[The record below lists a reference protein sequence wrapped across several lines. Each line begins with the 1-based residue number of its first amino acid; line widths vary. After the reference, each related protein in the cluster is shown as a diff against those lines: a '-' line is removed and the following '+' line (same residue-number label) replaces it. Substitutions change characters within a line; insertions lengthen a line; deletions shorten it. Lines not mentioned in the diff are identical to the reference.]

1 MKAVTSQ
8 EEGSG
13 LDDSE
18 GGKPEEIRNGIGTDL
33 KQCSQA
39 REREGALTLSNLG
52 VGQTR
57 IYHSQEERRDNSHT
71 I

>member
-1 MKAVTSQ
+1 MKAIISQ
-8 EEGSG
+8 EGGSG
-13 LDDSE
+13 MDDSE
-18 GGKPEEIRNGIGTDL
+18 RGKPEEIRNGIGTDI

-39 REREGALTLSNLG
+39 REREGALTLNNLG

-57 IYHSQEERRDNSHT
+57 IYHSQEERRDNSNT